1 MDEEAEKR
9 KSSVELE
16 MEKYLEKELGK
27 LEIGNDAP
35 LDLTVKKVGYSC
47 SNYFIATTH
56 FYIGLKDL
64 VVNLESITS
73 IIKECSSIR
82 HVGI

>member
-35 LDLTVKKVGYSC
+35 LDLTVKKVKRYF
-47 SNYFIATTH
+47 SNRFI
-56 FYIGLKDL
+56 
-64 VVNLESITS
+64 
-73 IIKECSSIR
+73 
-82 HVGI
+82 

>member
-35 LDLTVKKVGYSC
+35 LDLTVKKVGFFLQQLLC
-47 SNYFIATTH
+47 IARTNFDKGFT
-56 FYIGLKDL
+56 DL
-64 VVNLESITS
+64 VVNI
-73 IIKECSSIR
+73 
-82 HVGI
+82 